1 MTDEKLSEVI
11 MKNLYAEATSLPRP
25 EVRKNTLER
34 LKMACDAIIDGSAKD
49 VIAQSD
55 NPLIRKK
62 APPSRELKCNSST
75 IDTYVRAMG
84 WSGPVRTSCEKPDLK
99 EYIKAREEERG
110 AVHVSRPKSK
120 NAELD
125 IVLEQINAIEARNY
139 VRKLYE
145 IRKQTEAKYQSLIS
159 GLKHVPA
166 LDVNALLNG
175 EIAKNVTLLE
185 APKSVGG
192 LTPDDIDAV
201 KNIVSKLTDND
212 KLSRDFDLLF
222 DGQSLKQKT
231 TGKRLLNKKDLE
243 TLNRLAKV

>member
-49 VIAQSD
+49 IIAKSD
-55 NPLIRKK
+55 NPAIRKK
-62 APPSRELKCNSST
+62 ASSARELKCNSST

-110 AVHVSRPKSK
+110 AVHVARPKSR

-125 IVLEQINAIEARNY
+125 VVLEQINAIEVRNY
-139 VRKLYE
+139 VRRLFE
-145 IRKQTEAKYQSLIS
+145 NRKQSEAKYQSLLS
-159 GLKHVPA
+159 GLKQIPA
-166 LDVNALLNG
+166 LDVDALLTG
-175 EIAKNVTLLE
+175 ETSKNVTLLE
-185 APKSVGG
+185 APKSEGG
-192 LTPDDIDAV
+192 ISADDI
-201 KNIVSKLTDND
+201 KLLNGIIGKLTNND
-212 KLSRDFDLLF
+212 KLVRDFGLEF
-222 DGQSLKQKT
+222 DGQNLKQKA
-231 TGKRLLNKKDLE
+231 TGNRLLTKKDFE
-243 TLNRLAKV
+243 TLKRLAKV